1 MRGRLRIGLVLGWVA
16 LAVAAAA
23 AVIGYVLMGESPD
36 EQDHRAQVWGTVW
49 AAAVAVP
56 AVVVWGWSRRHCPVP
71 AASTPVQVETA
82 AERLA
87 SRMFAGWS
95 KQVVARG
102 IQLPAPVRVRWQWA
116 DSQLTVPRAE
126 LNASPPAPTDPRPI
140 PGIGV
145 GEVLSSGLV
154 TRLHD
159 RLYVRLRHGRLVLIG
174 GPGAGKSAAMILL
187 LLEALNHREQTPEA
201 DRATVPVPVWLTLGS
216 WDPGTQGLREWVTT
230 TMARDHP
237 YLRAG
242 EFGPDAI
249 GALFDTRRVTLF
261 LDGLDEMPD
270 ARRVKA
276 IERLQAEAAGL
287 RMVLTSR
294 PNEWQTALAAGAQLA
309 DTAVVDLQPVGV
321 QAAVDYL
328 LADRAE
334 PAPLLDPA
342 LGTEQALRR
351 HLLDQ
356 VLVTA
361 YPNRRERD
369 HATYWLGWIAHHMTT
384 QPDGLTRDLPR
395 WHIPSWVSRWR
406 RGLVVGLVGVLVFG
420 LGFGFGDAAV
430 AELFLAEVVLA
441 AGGRR
446 VRFMR
451 LLQTAS
457 DRQVLRQAG
466 AVYQFRHAD
475 LQDRLAERFA
485 RDHLRTGAPAGV
497 QPAGAGRGSD
507 VMDLSMPA
515 AAAAE
520 GAGSAA
526 GE

>member
-1 MRGRLRIGLVLGWVA
+1 
-16 LAVAAAA
+16 
-23 AVIGYVLMGESPD
+23 
-36 EQDHRAQVWGTVW
+36 
-49 AAAVAVP
+49 
-56 AVVVWGWSRRHCPVP
+56 VP
-71 AASTPVQVETA
+71 AASTPVQVAAA

-95 KQVVARG
+95 KQVVDRG

-116 DSQLTVPRAE
+116 DSQLAVPREE
-126 LNASPPAPTDPRPI
+126 LNASPPVATDPRPI
-140 PGIGV
+140 PGTGV

-159 RLYVRLRHGRLVLIG
+159 RLYARLRHGRLVLIG

-187 LLEALNHREQTPEA
+187 LLEALSHREQTPEA

-216 WDPGTQGLREWVTT
+216 WDPHTQGLREWVTT

-249 GALFDTRRVTLF
+249 GALFDTRRVALF
-261 LDGLDEMPD
+261 LDGLDEMPA

-276 IERLQAEAAGL
+276 IERLQAEAVGL

-294 PNEWQTALAAGAQLA
+294 PDEWQTTLATGAQLVEA
-309 DTAVVDLQPVGV
+309 AVVDLQPVGV

-334 PAPLLDPA
+334 PARQAWAQLTDRLQDELDGVLARTLNTPLTLSLARTAYPTDPAPLLDPA
-342 LGTEQALRR
+342 LGTEPALRR

-361 YPNRRERD
+361 YPNPRERD

-384 QPDGLTRDLPR
+384 QPDGLTRDLPW
-395 WHIPSWVSRWR
+395 WHIPSWVSRWHR
-406 RGLVVGLVGVLVFG
+406 RLMGGLVFG
-420 LGFGFGDAAV
+420 LVSGLVSGLGLGFGDAAV
-430 AELFLAEVVLA
+430 AEVFLAEVVLA

-446 VRFMR
+446 VRFMW

-485 RDHLRTGAPAGV
+485 RDHLRTGDRAEAPAEV
-497 QPAGAGRGSD
+497 PPAGAGRGSD
-507 VMDLSMPA
+507 VVDLSMPA

>member
-1 MRGRLRIGLVLGWVA
+1 MGWVA

-49 AAAVAVP
+49 AAAVVVP
-56 AVVVWGWSRRHCPVP
+56 AVVVWGWSRRHRPVP
-71 AASTPVQVETA
+71 AASTPVQVAAA

-95 KQVVARG
+95 KQVVDRG

-116 DSQLTVPRAE
+116 DSQLAVPRAE

-140 PGIGV
+140 PGTGV

-159 RLYVRLRHGRLVLIG
+159 RLYARLRHGRLVLIG

-216 WDPGTQGLREWVTT
+216 WDPGTQGLREWVTA

-249 GALFDTRRVTLF
+249 GALFDTRRVALF
-261 LDGLDEMPD
+261 LDGLDEMPA

-294 PNEWQTALAAGAQLA
+294 PDEWQTALAAGAQLA
-309 DTAVVDLQPVGV
+309 ETAVVDLQPVGV

-334 PAPLLDPA
+334 PARQAWAQLTDRLQDELGGVLARTLNTPLTLSLARAAYPTDPA
-342 LGTEQALRR
+342 PCSTRPWAPSRPYAGTCSTRSWSPP
-351 HLLDQ
+351 
-356 VLVTA
+356 T
-361 YPNRRERD
+361 PTPGN
-369 HATYWLGWIAHHMTT
+369 ATTPPIGW
-384 QPDGLTRDLPR
+384 
-395 WHIPSWVSRWR
+395 
-406 RGLVVGLVGVLVFG
+406 
-420 LGFGFGDAAV
+420 
-430 AELFLAEVVLA
+430 
-441 AGGRR
+441 
-446 VRFMR
+446 
-451 LLQTAS
+451 
-457 DRQVLRQAG
+457 
-466 AVYQFRHAD
+466 
-475 LQDRLAERFA
+475 
-485 RDHLRTGAPAGV
+485 
-497 QPAGAGRGSD
+497 
-507 VMDLSMPA
+507 
-515 AAAAE
+515 
-520 GAGSAA
+520 AGSPTT
-526 GE
+526 